1 MLTITLT
8 RTHKTGNTVHGKMV
22 IPFSSR
28 PIYDQPDEDQTVK
41 TLENADYLIPAGTY
55 PLKRTYSPKFNKHLP
70 LIDEVPKREG
80 IRIVKGA
87 PNGCF
92 TSGGE
97 SGGNG
102 RTYDLAERYRSC
114 DPFTERDEH
123 STGCVLTNLAGITY
137 LDTLFNRLKNYY
149 DNEEISIC
157 IVDDFGA

>member
-1 MLTITLT
+1 MLTIPLT
-8 RTHKTGNTVHGKMV
+8 RTHKTGNAVHGKMV

-55 PLKRTYSPKFNKHLP
+55 PLRRTYSPKFNKHLP
-70 LIDEVPKREG
+70 LIDEVPDMAG
-80 IRIVKGA
+80 IRIHRGSL
-87 PNGCF
+87 P
-92 TSGGE
+92 
-97 SGGNG
+97 
-102 RTYDLAERYRSC
+102 
-114 DPFTERDEH
+114 EH